1 MQADILVLFGEE
13 GEGTHFVYTGKIFE
27 YIRMKR
33 KILSFS
39 SKGGVLEDILNKTK
53 TGKNFEYDDFD
64 GISKWLMDNYTVWK
78 NEENRSVFGDDIVIK
93 KYSREYTTS
102 QLAKVF
108 DKVLERN

>member
-1 MQADILVLFGEE
+1 
-13 GEGTHFVYTGKIFE
+13 
-27 YIRMKR
+27 
-33 KILSFS
+33 
-39 SKGGVLEDILNKTK
+39 
-53 TGKNFEYDDFD
+53 
-64 GISKWLMDNYTVWK
+64 MDNYTVWK